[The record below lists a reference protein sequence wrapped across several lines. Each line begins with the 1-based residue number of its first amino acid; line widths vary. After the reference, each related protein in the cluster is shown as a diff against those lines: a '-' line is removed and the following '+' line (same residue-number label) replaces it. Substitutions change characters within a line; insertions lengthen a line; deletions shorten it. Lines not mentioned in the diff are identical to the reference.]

1 MMQGRSLVW
10 QLRIDTIPSPA
21 DLPDPGIKPGSLA
34 WQVILYQLSY
44 QGSQI
49 NLAHIFI
56 SSGVPGPN
64 LFFINKYI
72 FKKRNKNRRLDWNI
86 GMI

>member
-1 MMQGRSLVW
+1 MQGRSLMW

-34 WQVILYQLSY
+34 WQVDSSPTKLSGKPNKSGPY
-44 QGSQI
+44 
-49 NLAHIFI
+49 LHFFWCPRAKFI
-56 SSGVPGPN
+56 
-64 LFFINKYI
+64 FINKYI
-72 FKKRNKNRRLDWNI
+72 FKKRNNRRLDWNI